1 MTQLALIHHHGDDYP
16 YWDDT
21 KYLDGEII
29 DSDESHA
36 TLEDLVKYCDHD
48 AESCNAHDFCGAHR
62 LLGRVLYD
70 HVGRA
75 KATEIMLA
83 IAKMEGL
90 QGMTGVEK
98 DFDHYQ
104 TLNVGIAGH
113 DWDEN
118 YDD

>member
-1 MTQLALIHHHGDDYP
+1 MTQLALILHHGDDYP

-29 DSDESHA
+29 DSDETHA
-36 TLEDLVKYCDHD
+36 TLEDLVKYCDRD
-48 AESCNAHDFCGAHR
+48 AENCNAHDFCGAHR

-70 HVGRA
+70 HVGRD

-90 QGMTGVEK
+90 QGMTGTCK
-98 DFDHYQ
+98 RFDHYQ
-104 TLNVGIAGH
+104 TLNVGTAGT
-113 DWDEN
+113 DWVEN